1 MPRFKVN
8 VIQILLK
15 NNKTAKYGELV
26 EEEQLNSKADALV
39 KEGYIVKPT
48 KAELD
53 AFAKANKTNSQAEAE
68 AKAKAETEAK
78 AKAEAEAKAKA
89 DSDNQK

>member
-53 AFAKANKTNSQAEAE
+53 AFAKAHKTVEP
-68 AKAKAETEAK
+68 AKTEEPAKTVEPAKTEESAK
-78 AKAEAEAKAKA
+78 
-89 DSDNQK
+89 

>member
-1 MPRFKVN
+1 MPKFKVN

-53 AFAKANKTNSQAEAE
+53 AFAKANKANSQTDVEV
-68 AKAKAETEAK
+68 KTDTEAK
-78 AKAEAEAKAKA
+78 TKA

>member
-1 MPRFKVN
+1 MPKFKVN

-15 NNKTAKYGELV
+15 NNKTAKYGDLV

-53 AFAKANKTNSQAEAE
+53 AFAKANKANSQADVEV
-68 AKAKAETEAK
+68 KTDTEAK
-78 AKAEAEAKAKA
+78 TKA

>member
-15 NNKTAKYGELV
+15 NNKTAKYGDLV

-53 AFAKANKTNSQAEAE
+53 AFAKANKANSQADVEV
-68 AKAKAETEAK
+68 KTDTEAK
-78 AKAEAEAKAKA
+78 TKA

>member
-53 AFAKANKTNSQAEAE
+53 AFEKAHKTEEPAKTVEPAKTEE
-68 AKAKAETEAK
+68 PAK
-78 AKAEAEAKAKA
+78 
-89 DSDNQK
+89 

>member
-15 NNKTAKYGELV
+15 NNKTAKYGDLV
-26 EEEQLNSKADALV
+26 EEEQLNSKAETLV

-53 AFAKANKTNSQAEAE
+53 AFAKANKANSQADVEV
-68 AKAKAETEAK
+68 KTDTEAK
-78 AKAEAEAKAKA
+78 TKA

>member
-15 NNKTAKYGELV
+15 NNKTAKYGDLV
-26 EEEQLNSKADALV
+26 EEEQLNSKAETLV

-53 AFAKANKTNSQAEAE
+53 AFAKANKTNS
-68 AKAKAETEAK
+68 KAD
-78 AKAEAEAKAKA
+78 AEAKAKA
-89 DSDNQK
+89 DAEAKLDSDNQK

>member
-1 MPRFKVN
+1 MPKFKVN

-53 AFAKANKTNSQAEAE
+53 AFAKANKANSQADVEV
-68 AKAKAETEAK
+68 KTDTEAK
-78 AKAEAEAKAKA
+78 TKA

>member
-15 NNKTAKYGELV
+15 NNKTAKYGDLV
-26 EEEQLNSKADALV
+26 EEEQLNSKAETLV

-53 AFAKANKTNSQAEAE
+53 AFAKANKANSQADVEV
-68 AKAKAETEAK
+68 KTDTEAK
-78 AKAEAEAKAKA
+78 TKT

>member
-53 AFAKANKTNSQAEAE
+53 AFAKVNKTNSQADAE
-68 AKAKAETEAK
+68 AKAKADAEAK
-78 AKAEAEAKAKA
+78 AKADAEAKAKA

>member
-15 NNKTAKYGELV
+15 NNKTAKYGDLV
-26 EEEQLNSKADALV
+26 EEEQLNSKAETLV

-53 AFAKANKTNSQAEAE
+53 AFAKANKTVEP
-68 AKAKAETEAK
+68 AK
-78 AKAEAEAKAKA
+78 
-89 DSDNQK
+89 

>member
-53 AFAKANKTNSQAEAE
+53 AFAKANKANSQADVEV
-68 AKAKAETEAK
+68 KTDTEAK
-78 AKAEAEAKAKA
+78 TKA

>member
-1 MPRFKVN
+1 MPKFKVN
-8 VIQILLK
+8 IIQILLK

-53 AFAKANKTNSQAEAE
+53 AFAKANKTNSQADVEV
-68 AKAKAETEAK
+68 KTDTEAK
-78 AKAEAEAKAKA
+78 TKA

>member
-26 EEEQLNSKADALV
+26 EEEQLNSKSDTLL

-53 AFAKANKTNSQAEAE
+53 AFAKENKTNSQADAE
-68 AKAKAETEAK
+68 AKAKAD
-78 AKAEAEAKAKA
+78 AEAKAKA